1 MAKPHHFKSFSDFK
15 INTRIHSSFS
25 IASNISESNSQY
37 SKVFQP
43 PSYSHSKMQ
52 NSKSALSFVS
62 SKAKTHSTPV
72 KDVSFKNKST
82 EPSEDRSKNLL
93 SIENLLK
100 TTENLTIEEKFKV
113 AMEVL
118 GNLGK
123 VSNKI
128 GSIIMPIREVIESY
142 YKVLL
147 EKGESANNLKN
158 ELTQDRQSLKILKK
172 RFKKVAIE
180 NLSINDNYVELEDRY
195 YKGKAKRSKMKNEI
209 KLKDLNIFNLQN
221 DIVKLNKKIDLY
233 KRLGNK
239 LKDITDLEGF
249 LLFREKFKHETADK
263 NIDYNYCSVDKS
275 TDHHGKDSSKH
286 IKSMSSSVIFF

>member
-25 IASNISESNSQY
+25 IASSISDSNSQY

-43 PSYSHSKMQ
+43 QSYSLSKMQ
-52 NSKSALSFVS
+52 NSKSTLTLGC
-62 SKAKTHSTPV
+62 SKSTTHSTPI

-93 SIENLLK
+93 TIENLLK

-113 AMEVL
+113 AIEVL

-123 VSNKI
+123 ISGQI
-128 GSIIMPIREVIESY
+128 ASIVLSVREVVESY
-142 YKVLL
+142 VKILL
-147 EKGESANNLKN
+147 EKGESANNLKK

-221 DIVKLNKKIDLY
+221 DIMKLNKKIDLY

-239 LKDITDLEGF
+239 LTEITDLQGF
-249 LLFREKFKHETADK
+249 ILFREKFKHETAEKNLDLNYSPIDK
-263 NIDYNYCSVDKS
+263 NPELYYKE
-275 TDHHGKDSSKH
+275 SSRH
-286 IKSMSSSVIFF
+286 IKSMSSSIIFF